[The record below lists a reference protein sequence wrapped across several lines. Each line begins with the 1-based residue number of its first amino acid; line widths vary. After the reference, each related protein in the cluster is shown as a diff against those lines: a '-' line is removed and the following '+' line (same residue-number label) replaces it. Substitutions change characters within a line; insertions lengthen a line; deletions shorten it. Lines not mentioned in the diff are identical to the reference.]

1 MQLYD
6 LRNSEIYT
14 KYAWIHYST
23 VHTYHRVWLDVR
35 MPTPAPTSL
44 NGKSMTSHSLH
55 DYFLRWDFINQPPVF
70 WGDLNVHK
78 VCPERANE

>member
-44 NGKSMTSHSLH
+44 NGKSMRERPLMMS
-55 DYFLRWDFINQPPVF
+55 DFMGGGGVM
-70 WGDLNVHK
+70 GV
-78 VCPERANE
+78 